1 MKREVVSIYVDNKAN
16 VLSRVVSLYGR
27 RGFNIDSLT
36 VSATN
41 NPDVSRITIVFT
53 GDTITVQQIVSQT
66 EKLEVVRGIKLLDKK
81 ESFFRELLMIKI
93 NAGKEQRSE
102 IKEIVDIY
110 RGKIVDLSKDSL
122 IVELTGTPEKIN
134 GFMEV
139 MADYDIA
146 EVCRTGVTAIESN
159 AVEMNLGSE

>member
-66 EKLEVVRGIKLLDKK
+66 EKLEVVRGIIINLTKETIVLEITGSPDKLDGFLDML
-81 ESFFRELLMIKI
+81 SDY
-93 NAGKEQRSE
+93 
-102 IKEIVDIY
+102 EIVDI
-110 RGKIVDLSKDSL
+110 
-122 IVELTGTPEKIN
+122 
-134 GFMEV
+134 
-139 MADYDIA
+139 
-146 EVCRTGVTAIESN
+146 CRTGITGIEK
-159 AVEMNLGSE
+159 